1 MVVDVVMV
9 QAVITDDVV
18 AHNGGVSDMVTVKS
32 GVGMGL
38 PMVGLLISIV
48 EVGMTVLVEAAAICA
63 SVEVTSYFGSGPVA
77 VASFAQ

>member
-18 AHNGGVSDMVTVKS
+18 VHNGGVSVDIDKVTVKS

-38 PMVGLLISIV
+38 PMVGMLISIV
-48 EVGMTVLVEAAAICA
+48 EVGMTVLVEAASTC
-63 SVEVTSYFGSGPVA
+63 VV

>member
-1 MVVDVVMV
+1 MIV

-18 AHNGGVSDMVTVKS
+18 VHNGGVSEVTDKVTVKS

-38 PMVGLLISIV
+38 PMVGLLNSIV
-48 EVGMTVLVEAAAICA
+48 EVGVTVLVEAAATSDFGA
-63 SVEVTSYFGSGPVA
+63 GVSVVSGPIA